1 MPRLILPPQL
11 MTTPD
16 PLTAITVADAKRHI
30 AAKVF
35 GDCLGG
41 SELGKIGLEPE
52 FLVLRVDEDGA
63 PIDRLPL
70 EGETSVLS
78 ALEPLLASG
87 ELEVTTVG
95 PPPVYTL
102 RNGGRITFEP
112 GAQVEH
118 STAIHESAA
127 AAMVDVEQTAD
138 LLGDA
143 LAPLGAVLAPVGLDV
158 FTEREGVRQQLRAA
172 RYDSMGAYFDLRSP
186 HGRVMMRHTGS
197 FQVNLDLG
205 PRDVATERWRLINL
219 LSPIATASFA
229 DSPEGGAVSRRA
241 QAWQGLDP
249 SRTGFARELFENDA
263 VDPGEA
269 YAEFALDADLLLFR
283 KPEGGAGLGEPGF
296 SLRRW
301 LQEGHPVHG
310 LPTIDDIDYHLTTL
324 FPEVRLRGFFEIRSC
339 DALPRRWRG
348 VNVVFWA
355 GLVYDAQ
362 ARRAALELLEPTRAS
377 LQEAWEE
384 AAVLGLASSHV
395 RELAGPI
402 WRLALEGARRLP
414 SGWFREADL
423 EVTERYI
430 EHFVDQGRSPA
441 QELAEALQGG
451 AGAALEWARR
461 ES

>member
-1 MPRLILPPQL
+1 MPRLLLTPQP
-11 MTTPD
+11 MSTPD

-30 AAKVF
+30 AAKAF
-35 GDCLGG
+35 GDALGG
-41 SELGKIGLEPE
+41 PELGKIGLEPE
-52 FLVLRVDEDGA
+52 FIVLRVDEAGN
-63 PIDRLPL
+63 PLGRLPL
-70 EGETSVLS
+70 EGEQSVLS
-78 ALEPLLASG
+78 ALEPLLGSG

-118 STAIHESAA
+118 STAIHASAA
-127 AAMVDVEQTAD
+127 EAMVDVEETAD

-158 FTEREGVRQQLRAA
+158 FTEREGVPQQLRAA
-172 RYDSMGAYFDLRSP
+172 RYDSMAAYFDLRSH

-219 LSPIATASFA
+219 LAPIATASFA
-229 DSPEGGAVSRRA
+229 DSPEDGAVSRRA

-249 SRTGFARELFENDA
+249 SRTGFARELIENDE
-263 VDPGEA
+263 VDPGLA

-283 KPEGGAGLGEPGF
+283 KPGGAGAMGEPGF

-301 LQEGHPVHG
+301 LEEGHPVHG
-310 LPTIDDIDYHLTTL
+310 HPTLDDIDYHLTTL

-355 GLVYDAQ
+355 GLVYDPE

-384 AAVLGLASSHV
+384 VAVLGLASSHV
-395 RELAGPI
+395 RDLAGPI

-414 SGWFREADL
+414 EGWFRQADL
-423 EVTERYI
+423 DVTERYI
-430 EHFVDQGRSPA
+430 EHFVDQLRSPA
-441 QELAEALQGG
+441 NELAEALAEGP
-451 AGAALEWARR
+451 GAALAWARR
-461 ES
+461 ED